1 MRNLPLTLEDIAESD
16 VKAIAAQQ
24 KSLDPLTKVV
34 LVNRIDL
41 DYRLAEKGRDYHLAE
56 QGCVCAVANT
66 TCNTCD
72 NTSGGV
78 GIQLHKIMEQSIWLK
93 KVTP

>member
-24 KSLDPLTKVV
+24 KSLDSLTKVV

-41 DYRLAEKGRDYHLAE
+41 DYRLAE

-66 TCNTCD
+66 TCNTCV

>member
-24 KSLDPLTKVV
+24 KSLDSLTKVV

-41 DYRLAEKGRDYHLAE
+41 DYHLAEQGRDYHLAE

-66 TCNTCD
+66 TCNTCV